1 MVLESLYDK
10 AQKRAQDTE
19 DEFRRRGKI
28 PKIAFLV
35 YFRSFEPS
43 EKCHDPQLKY
53 EKWDCMIF
61 GIVPSWS
68 NHSSIS
74 DRFIQPIRNVLGVNT
89 NPTLT
94 LNLKKNVK

>member
-1 MVLESLYDK
+1 MVLERLYDK

-43 EKCHDPQLKY
+43 K
-53 EKWDCMIF
+53 
-61 GIVPSWS
+61 
-68 NHSSIS
+68 
-74 DRFIQPIRNVLGVNT
+74 
-89 NPTLT
+89 
-94 LNLKKNVK
+94 